1 MNKCFVYE
9 TLGKVS
15 DLKTGRRDGLMT
27 LSGTFGVCG
36 VRNNNHRV
44 YEKKNYE
51 SCVKILQERI
61 KENGGIPGE
70 LEHPDTMN
78 ITLENI
84 SHKIIDIN
92 IDEKGVVS
100 GTIQLLNTPKGE
112 LAQKI
117 VEGGLPL
124 FVSSRA
130 QGRIDKN
137 GNVTLENLSTYDL
150 VGTPGFSQARMH
162 LNENQSAEEF
172 DNFCIIM
179 ESTPTGESDS
189 SHNATEPNV
198 PEQGPS
204 GPTVNTEG
212 PDYGANDPQMA
223 SENTIIELQ
232 KKVAE
237 LEAMVAANEGA
248 LKALPEQ
255 VEGWVKEEVLT
266 SVDSKIQESRD
277 TLAMATE
284 KWVKEEYT
292 KELDKYF
299 AEHLLTEVS
308 DRINEAKEQTIQ
320 MVAEGTQKWMVE
332 EFVPVMENWMKE
344 EYTPVIENWCK
355 NDLAK
360 AFQQWVVE
368 EYTPTVEKYFDEQVK
383 PSIVESATSN
393 AQQLINESGSSKRNQ
408 ILDVIAMLESTEIK
422 KPTMG
427 REVQKTTEPL
437 YLEGMPANIR
447 PIYNLASA
455 EVKEAIARKAQI
467 YNFSSADAVSR
478 FWESID
484 FSTIVPVNKITEGLD
499 EIKDSRERLIRESI
513 RRHRNRL

>member
-179 ESTPTGESDS
+179 ESSE
-189 SHNATEPNV
+189 EPVQENV
-198 PEQGPS
+198 PEQ
-204 GPTVNTEG
+204 G
-212 PDYGANDPQMA
+212 PDYGANDPQMVGA
-223 SENTIIELQ
+223 DTITELQ

-237 LEAMVAANEGA
+237 LEALVAANEGA

-255 VEGWVKEEVLT
+255 VEGWVKEEVL
-266 SVDSKIQESRD
+266 VEVYGKMNENRD
-277 TLAMATE
+277 TLATATE

-332 EFVPVMENWMKE
+332 EFVPVMEGWMKE

-355 NDLAK
+355 NDLAN

-368 EYTPTVEKYFDEQVK
+368 EYTPTVEQYFTEKVQPAIMEVTKAD
-383 PSIVESATSN
+383 

-422 KPTMG
+422 KPTLG
-427 REVQKTTEPL
+427 REVQKAAEPL

-447 PIYNLASA
+447 PIYNLAST

-499 EIKDSRERLIRESI
+499 EIKDSRERLIRQSI
-513 RRHRNRL
+513 RRHRNRF

>member
-172 DNFCIIM
+172 DNFCIIT
-179 ESTPTGESDS
+179 EGVEDEPAIENPTPV
-189 SHNATEPNV
+189 EPTV
-198 PEQGPS
+198 PEQGA
-204 GPTVNTEG
+204 
-212 PDYGANDPQMA
+212 DYGANDPQMVGME
-223 SENTIIELQ
+223 SIIELQ

-237 LEAMVAANEGA
+237 LEALVAANEGA

-255 VEGWVKEEVLT
+255 VEGWVKEEVLAE
-266 SVDSKIQESRD
+266 VYGKMNENRD
-277 TLAMATE
+277 TLATATE

-320 MVAEGTQKWMVE
+320 MITEGTQKWMVE
-332 EFVPVMENWMKE
+332 EFVPVMEGWMKE

-355 NDLAK
+355 NDLAN
-360 AFQQWVVE
+360 AFQKWVVE
-368 EYTPTVEKYFDEQVK
+368 EYTPTVEQYFTEKVQ
-383 PSIVESATSN
+383 PAIMEATKAD

-422 KPTMG
+422 KPTLG
-427 REVQKTTEPL
+427 REVQKAAEPL

-447 PIYNLASA
+447 PIYNLAST

-484 FSTIVPVNKITEGLD
+484 FSTIVPVNKITEGLE
-499 EIKDSRERLIRESI
+499 EIKDSRERLIRQSI
-513 RRHRNRL
+513 RRHRNRF

>member
-179 ESTPTGESDS
+179 ESDAS
-189 SHNATEPNV
+189 EPVSENV
-198 PEQGPS
+198 PEQGA
-204 GPTVNTEG
+204 
-212 PDYGANDPQMA
+212 DYGANDPQMVGA
-223 SENTIIELQ
+223 DTITELQ

-237 LEAMVAANEGA
+237 LEALVAANEGA

-255 VEGWVKEEVLT
+255 VEGWIKEEVLT
-266 SVDSKIQESRD
+266 EVYGKMNENRD
-277 TLAMATE
+277 ALAMATE

-299 AEHLLTEVS
+299 AEHLLPEVS
-308 DRINEAKEQTIQ
+308 DRINEAKEQTVQ
-320 MVAEGTQKWMVE
+320 MIAEGTQKWMVE
-332 EFVPVMENWMKE
+332 EFVPVMEGWMKE

-355 NDLAK
+355 NDLAN

-368 EYTPTVEKYFDEQVK
+368 EYTPTVEQYFTEKVQ
-383 PSIVESATSN
+383 PAIMEATKAD

-422 KPTMG
+422 KPTLG
-427 REVQKTTEPL
+427 REAKKAVEPL

-447 PIYNLASA
+447 PIYNLAST

-499 EIKDSRERLIRESI
+499 EIKDSSERLIRESI
-513 RRHRNRL
+513 RRHRNRF

>member
-179 ESTPTGESDS
+179 ESSEEHSSSGENENELVS
-189 SHNATEPNV
+189 ENV
-198 PEQGPS
+198 P
-204 GPTVNTEG
+204 TEG

-427 REVQKTTEPL
+427 REVQKATEPL

-513 RRHRNRL
+513 RRHRNRF

>member
-179 ESTPTGESDS
+179 ESSEEPTIE
-189 SHNATEPNV
+189 NPAPVE
-198 PEQGPS
+198 
-204 GPTVNTEG
+204 PTVPTEG
-212 PDYGANDPQMA
+212 PDYGSNDPQMA

-427 REVQKTTEPL
+427 REVQKATEPL

-467 YNFSSADAVSR
+467 YNFSSADAVGR

-513 RRHRNRL
+513 RRHRNRF

>member
-179 ESTPTGESDS
+179 ENE
-189 SHNATEPNV
+189 NATEPVSDGTATTVENV
-198 PEQGPS
+198 P
-204 GPTVNTEG
+204 TEG
-212 PDYGANDPQMA
+212 PDYGANEPQMEA
-223 SENTIIELQ
+223 ENTITELQ

-237 LEAMVAANEGA
+237 LEALVAANEGA
-248 LKALPEQ
+248 QKSLPEQ
-255 VEGWVKEEVLT
+255 VEGWVKEEVL
-266 SVDSKIQESRD
+266 VEVYGKMNENRD
-277 TLAMATE
+277 TLATATE

-320 MVAEGTQKWMVE
+320 MIAEGTQKWMVE
-332 EFVPVMENWMKE
+332 EFVPVMESWMKE

-355 NDLAK
+355 NDLAN

-368 EYTPTVEKYFDEQVK
+368 EYSPTVEQYFTEKVQ
-383 PSIVESATSN
+383 PAIMEATK
-393 AQQLINESGSSKRNQ
+393 ADTQQLINESGSSKRNQ

-422 KPTMG
+422 KPTLG
-427 REVQKTTEPL
+427 REAKKAAEPL

-447 PIYNLASA
+447 PIYNLASQ

-513 RRHRNRL
+513 RRHRNRF

>member
-51 SCVKILQERI
+51 ACVKILQERI

-172 DNFCIIM
+172 DNFCII
-179 ESTPTGESDS
+179 
-189 SHNATEPNV
+189 TEGV
-198 PEQGPS
+198 DD
-204 GPTVNTEG
+204 TTEG
-212 PDYGANDPQMA
+212 PDYGSNDPQMA

-255 VEGWVKEEVLT
+255 VEGWVKEEVLA

-320 MVAEGTQKWMVE
+320 MIAEGTQKWMVE

-427 REVQKTTEPL
+427 REVQKATEPL

-513 RRHRNRL
+513 RRHRNRF

>member
-172 DNFCIIM
+172 DNFCIIT
-179 ESTPTGESDS
+179 EGVDDT
-189 SHNATEPNV
+189 TEPVSENV
-198 PEQGPS
+198 PEQGA
-204 GPTVNTEG
+204 
-212 PDYGANDPQMA
+212 DYGANDPQMA

-248 LKALPEQ
+248 LKTLPEQ
-255 VEGWVKEEVLT
+255 VEGWVKEEVLAE
-266 SVDSKIQESRD
+266 VYGKMNENRD

-292 KELDKYF
+292 KELDNYF

-320 MVAEGTQKWMVE
+320 MVAEGTQKWIVE
-332 EFVPVMENWMKE
+332 EFVPVIENWMKE

-368 EYTPTVEKYFDEQVK
+368 EYSPTVEQYFTEKVQ
-383 PSIVESATSN
+383 PSIVESVTSN
-393 AQQLINESGSSKRNQ
+393 TQQLINESGSSKRNQ

-427 REVQKTTEPL
+427 REVQKATEPL

-513 RRHRNRL
+513 RRHRNRF

>member
-179 ESTPTGESDS
+179 ESSEEHIEPVESGAPHSPSGEP
-189 SHNATEPNV
+189 AV
-198 PEQGPS
+198 PEQ
-204 GPTVNTEG
+204 G
-212 PDYGANDPQMA
+212 PDYGANNPQMA

-237 LEAMVAANEGA
+237 LEALVASNEGA

-255 VEGWVKEEVLT
+255 IEGWVKEEVLAE
-266 SVDSKIQESRD
+266 VYGKMNENRD
-277 TLAMATE
+277 TLATATE

-299 AEHLLTEVS
+299 EEHLLTEVS

-320 MVAEGTQKWMVE
+320 MIAEGTQKWMLE
-332 EFVPVMENWMKE
+332 EFVPVMESWMKE
-344 EYTPVIENWCK
+344 EYTPIIENWCK
-355 NDLAK
+355 NDLAN
-360 AFQQWVVE
+360 AFQKWVVE
-368 EYTPTVEKYFDEQVK
+368 EYSPTVEQYFTEKVQ
-383 PSIVESATSN
+383 PAIVEAAKAD
-393 AQQLINESGSSKRNQ
+393 AQQIVNESGSSKRNQ

-422 KPTMG
+422 KPTLG
-427 REVQKTTEPL
+427 REVQKAAEPL

-447 PIYNLASA
+447 PIYNLASV

-484 FSTIVPVNKITEGLD
+484 FSTIVPANKITEGLE

-513 RRHRNRL
+513 RRYRNRF

>member
-172 DNFCIIM
+172 DNFCIITEGIEDPAEPM
-179 ESTPTGESDS
+179 
-189 SHNATEPNV
+189 TEPVV
-198 PEQGPS
+198 P
-204 GPTVNTEG
+204 TEG
-212 PDYGANDPQMA
+212 PDYGANEPQMA

-237 LEAMVAANEGA
+237 LEALVASNEGA

-255 VEGWVKEEVLT
+255 IEGWVKEEVLPEVNT
-266 SVDSKIQESRD
+266 KIEENRD
-277 TLAMATE
+277 TLALATE

-299 AEHLLTEVS
+299 AEHLLPEVS
-308 DRINEAKEQTIQ
+308 DRINEAKEHTIQ
-320 MVAEGTQKWMVE
+320 MIAEGTQKWMVE
-332 EFVPVMENWMKE
+332 EFVPVVESWIKE

-355 NDLAK
+355 NDLAN
-360 AFQQWVVE
+360 AFQKWVVE
-368 EYTPTVEKYFDEQVK
+368 EYSPTVEQYFTEKVQ
-383 PSIVESATSN
+383 PAIVEAAKAD
-393 AQQLINESGSSKRNQ
+393 AQQIVNESGSSKRNQ

-427 REVQKTTEPL
+427 REAKKAAEPL

-447 PIYNLASA
+447 PIYNLASH

-484 FSTIVPVNKITEGLD
+484 FSTIVPANKITEGLD

-513 RRHRNRL
+513 RRHRNRF

>member
-179 ESTPTGESDS
+179 ESSE
-189 SHNATEPNV
+189 EPAIENPAPV
-198 PEQGPS
+198 E
-204 GPTVNTEG
+204 PTVPTEG

-223 SENTIIELQ
+223 SDGTATNVENTIIELQ

-255 VEGWVKEEVLT
+255 VEGWVKEE
-266 SVDSKIQESRD
+266 
-277 TLAMATE
+277 
-284 KWVKEEYT
+284 YT
-292 KELDKYF
+292 KELDNYF

-427 REVQKTTEPL
+427 REVQKATEPL

-513 RRHRNRL
+513 RRHRNRF

>member
-179 ESTPTGESDS
+179 ESSE
-189 SHNATEPNV
+189 EPVSEPVSENV
-198 PEQGPS
+198 PEQ
-204 GPTVNTEG
+204 G

-292 KELDKYF
+292 KELDNYF

-320 MVAEGTQKWMVE
+320 MVAEGTQKWIVE

-427 REVQKTTEPL
+427 REVQKATEPL

-513 RRHRNRL
+513 RRHRNRF

>member
-172 DNFCIIM
+172 DNFCII
-179 ESTPTGESDS
+179 
-189 SHNATEPNV
+189 TEGIEDEPVSENV
-198 PEQGPS
+198 PEQGA
-204 GPTVNTEG
+204 
-212 PDYGANDPQMA
+212 DYGANDPQMP
-223 SENTIIELQ
+223 SIENVIELQ

-237 LEAMVAANEGA
+237 LEALVAANEGA

-255 VEGWVKEEVLT
+255 VEGWVKEEVLAE
-266 SVDSKIQESRD
+266 VYGKMNENRD
-277 TLAMATE
+277 TLATATE

-299 AEHLLTEVS
+299 AEHLLAEVS
-308 DRINEAKEQTIQ
+308 DRINEAKEQTVQ
-320 MVAEGTQKWMVE
+320 MIAEGTQKWMVE
-332 EFVPVMENWMKE
+332 EFVPVMEGWMKE

-355 NDLAK
+355 NDLAN
-360 AFQQWVVE
+360 AFQKWVVE
-368 EYTPTVEKYFDEQVK
+368 EYTPTVEQYFTEKVQ
-383 PSIVESATSN
+383 PAIVESAKADT
-393 AQQLINESGSSKRNQ
+393 QQLINESGSSKRNQ

-422 KPTMG
+422 KPTLG
-427 REVQKTTEPL
+427 REVKKAAEPL

-447 PIYNLASA
+447 PIYNLAST

-499 EIKDSRERLIRESI
+499 EIKDSRERLIRQSI
-513 RRHRNRL
+513 RRHRNRF

>member
-172 DNFCIIM
+172 DNFCIIT
-179 ESTPTGESDS
+179 EGVDDT
-189 SHNATEPNV
+189 TEPVSENV
-198 PEQGPS
+198 PEQGA
-204 GPTVNTEG
+204 
-212 PDYGANDPQMA
+212 DYGANDPQMA

-320 MVAEGTQKWMVE
+320 MIAEGTQKWMVE

-427 REVQKTTEPL
+427 REVQKATEPL

-513 RRHRNRL
+513 RRHRNRF

>member
-61 KENGGIPGE
+61 KENGGIPAE
-70 LEHPDTMN
+70 LKHPDTMN

-179 ESTPTGESDS
+179 ESED
-189 SHNATEPNV
+189 ATAEPVSENV
-198 PEQGPS
+198 PEQGA
-204 GPTVNTEG
+204 
-212 PDYGANDPQMA
+212 DYGANDPQMP
-223 SENTIIELQ
+223 SIENVIELQ

-237 LEAMVAANEGA
+237 LEALVAANEGA

-255 VEGWVKEEVLT
+255 VEGWVKEEVLAE
-266 SVDSKIQESRD
+266 VYGKMNENRD
-277 TLAMATE
+277 TLATATE

-292 KELDKYF
+292 KELDKYV

-320 MVAEGTQKWMVE
+320 MIAEGTQKWMVE
-332 EFVPVMENWMKE
+332 EFVPVMEGWMKE

-355 NDLAK
+355 NDLAN

-368 EYTPTVEKYFDEQVK
+368 EYTPTVEQYFTEKVQ
-383 PSIVESATSN
+383 PAIMEATK
-393 AQQLINESGSSKRNQ
+393 ADTQQLINESGSSKRNQ

-422 KPTMG
+422 KPTLG
-427 REVQKTTEPL
+427 REAKKAAEPL

-447 PIYNLASA
+447 PIYNLASV

-513 RRHRNRL
+513 RRHRNRF

>member
-172 DNFCIIM
+172 DNFCIIT
-179 ESTPTGESDS
+179 EGVDDT
-189 SHNATEPNV
+189 TEPVSENV
-198 PEQGPS
+198 PEQGA
-204 GPTVNTEG
+204 
-212 PDYGANDPQMA
+212 DYGANDPQMV
-223 SENTIIELQ
+223 SDNTIIELH

-427 REVQKTTEPL
+427 REVQKATEPL

-513 RRHRNRL
+513 RRHRNRF

>member
-179 ESTPTGESDS
+179 ESEDATAELVEPT
-189 SHNATEPNV
+189 V
-198 PEQGPS
+198 PEQ
-204 GPTVNTEG
+204 G
-212 PDYGANDPQMA
+212 PDYGANDPQMTA
-223 SENTIIELQ
+223 ENTIAELQ
-232 KKVAE
+232 KKVTE
-237 LEAMVAANEGA
+237 LEALVAANEGA
-248 LKALPEQ
+248 LKAFPEQ
-255 VEGWVKEEVLT
+255 VEGWVKEEVLAE
-266 SVDSKIQESRD
+266 VYGKMNENRD
-277 TLAMATE
+277 ALAMATE

-308 DRINEAKEQTIQ
+308 NRINEAKEQTIQ
-320 MVAEGTQKWMVE
+320 MVAEGTQKWVVE
-332 EFVPVMENWMKE
+332 EFVPVMESWMKE

-355 NDLAK
+355 NDLAN
-360 AFQQWVVE
+360 AFQKWVVE
-368 EYTPTVEKYFDEQVK
+368 EYSPTVEQYFTEKVQ
-383 PSIVESATSN
+383 PAIVESAKAD

-427 REVQKTTEPL
+427 REVKKAAEPL

-447 PIYNLASA
+447 PIYNLAST

-499 EIKDSRERLIRESI
+499 EIKDSRERLIRETI
-513 RRHRNRL
+513 RRHRNRF

>member
-179 ESTPTGESDS
+179 ESSED
-189 SHNATEPNV
+189 ATAEPAIENPAPV
-198 PEQGPS
+198 E
-204 GPTVNTEG
+204 PTVPTEG
-212 PDYGANDPQMA
+212 PDYGSNDPQMA
-223 SENTIIELQ
+223 SDNTIIELQ

-292 KELDKYF
+292 KELDNYF

-320 MVAEGTQKWMVE
+320 MVAEGTQKWIVE

-427 REVQKTTEPL
+427 REVQKATEPL

-513 RRHRNRL
+513 RRHRNRF

>member
-130 QGRIDKN
+130 QGRIDKS

-179 ESTPTGESDS
+179 ESEDAT
-189 SHNATEPNV
+189 TEPVSENV
-198 PEQGPS
+198 PEQGA
-204 GPTVNTEG
+204 
-212 PDYGANDPQMA
+212 DYGANDPQMP
-223 SENTIIELQ
+223 SIENVIELQ

-237 LEAMVAANEGA
+237 LEALVAANEGA

-255 VEGWVKEEVLT
+255 VEGWVKEEVLAE
-266 SVDSKIQESRD
+266 VYGKMNENRD
-277 TLAMATE
+277 TLATATE

-320 MVAEGTQKWMVE
+320 MIAEGTQKWVVE
-332 EFVPVMENWMKE
+332 EFVPVMEGWMKE
-344 EYTPVIENWCK
+344 EYTPVIETWCK
-355 NDLAK
+355 NDLAN

-368 EYTPTVEKYFDEQVK
+368 EYTPTVEQYFTEKVQ
-383 PSIVESATSN
+383 PAIMEATKAD

-422 KPTMG
+422 KPTLG
-427 REVQKTTEPL
+427 REAKKAVEPL

-447 PIYNLASA
+447 PIYNLAST

-513 RRHRNRL
+513 RRHRNRF

>member
-179 ESTPTGESDS
+179 E
-189 SHNATEPNV
+189 NAAIEPVVEPTEPVV
-198 PEQGPS
+198 PEQ
-204 GPTVNTEG
+204 G

-223 SENTIIELQ
+223 SENTITELQ

-237 LEAMVAANEGA
+237 LEALVAANEGT
-248 LKALPEQ
+248 LKVLPEQ
-255 VEGWVKEEVLT
+255 IEGWVKEEVLAEVNT
-266 SVDSKIQESRD
+266 KIEESRD

-332 EFVPVMENWMKE
+332 EFVPVVESWMKE

-355 NDLAK
+355 NDLAN
-360 AFQQWVVE
+360 AFQKWVVE
-368 EYTPTVEKYFDEQVK
+368 EYSLTVEQYFTEKVQ
-383 PSIVESATSN
+383 PAIVEAAKAD
-393 AQQLINESGSSKRNQ
+393 AQQIVNESGSSKRNQ
-408 ILDVIAMLESTEIK
+408 ILDVIAMLENTEIK

-427 REVQKTTEPL
+427 REAKKAAEPL

-447 PIYNLASA
+447 PIYNLASV

-484 FSTIVPVNKITEGLD
+484 FSTIVPANKITEGLD

-513 RRHRNRL
+513 RRHRNRF

>member
-172 DNFCIIM
+172 DNFCII
-179 ESTPTGESDS
+179 
-189 SHNATEPNV
+189 TEGIEDEPVSENV
-198 PEQGPS
+198 PEQGA
-204 GPTVNTEG
+204 
-212 PDYGANDPQMA
+212 DYGANDPQMTA
-223 SENTIIELQ
+223 ENTITELQ

-237 LEAMVAANEGA
+237 LEALVAANEGA

-255 VEGWVKEEVLT
+255 VEGWVKEEVLAE
-266 SVDSKIQESRD
+266 VYGKMNENRD
-277 TLAMATE
+277 TLATATE

-308 DRINEAKEQTIQ
+308 DRISEAKEQTVQ
-320 MVAEGTQKWMVE
+320 MIAEGTQKWVVE
-332 EFVPVMENWMKE
+332 EFVPVMEGWMKE

-355 NDLAK
+355 NDLAN
-360 AFQQWVVE
+360 AFQKWVVE
-368 EYTPTVEKYFDEQVK
+368 EYTPTVEQYFTEKVQ
-383 PSIVESATSN
+383 PAIVESAKADT
-393 AQQLINESGSSKRNQ
+393 QQLINESGSSKRNQ

-427 REVQKTTEPL
+427 REVKKAAEPL

-447 PIYNLASA
+447 PIYNLAST

-467 YNFSSADAVSR
+467 YNFSSVDAVSR

-499 EIKDSRERLIRESI
+499 EIKDSRERLIRQSI
-513 RRHRNRL
+513 RRHRNRF

>member
-179 ESTPTGESDS
+179 ESSEEPTIE
-189 SHNATEPNV
+189 NPAPVE
-198 PEQGPS
+198 
-204 GPTVNTEG
+204 PTVPTEG
-212 PDYGANDPQMA
+212 PDYGSNDPQMA

-255 VEGWVKEEVLT
+255 IEGWVKEEVLT
-266 SVDSKIQESRD
+266 EVYGKMNENRD
-277 TLAMATE
+277 TLATATE

-292 KELDKYF
+292 KELDNYF

-308 DRINEAKEQTIQ
+308 DRINKVKEQTIQ
-320 MVAEGTQKWMVE
+320 MVAEGTQKWIVE

-427 REVQKTTEPL
+427 REVQKATEPL

-513 RRHRNRL
+513 RRHRNRF

>member
-179 ESTPTGESDS
+179 ESSEEPTIE
-189 SHNATEPNV
+189 NPAPVE
-198 PEQGPS
+198 
-204 GPTVNTEG
+204 PTVPTEG

-292 KELDKYF
+292 KELDNYF

-320 MVAEGTQKWMVE
+320 MVAEGTQKWIVE

-427 REVQKTTEPL
+427 REVQKATEPL

-513 RRHRNRL
+513 RRHRNRF